1 MSWNP
6 QPAIGGANWFGNPSL
21 TTNTQLISTTGGL
34 QTKIIS
40 TGVSL
45 TNTSNFLQSEINAI
59 VGGGTT
65 SLWANYRAI
74 NNVDLSGNNLSNADK
89 ITARFLSTL
98 DLQVSSINGA
108 EIILTASNVTI
119 QNITMSNGTV
129 TASNVTTSNSALTR
143 TANAIG
149 AAGAAVSQVNQAIGG
164 VLSNTF
170 GVVQQAYWG
179 VAVAGQVVD
188 LANGIVQLA
197 TSAQAQADSREL
209 NLISGPAGPPGQNT
223 PVYETFNHTTQ
234 LQFSTLGSPIYTVF
248 RTTDQRYPNQTLGR
262 EVFISTIIPAG
273 TKVVRSVSDPLNMP
287 IISTQLLSTTNYIQ
301 SFGQW
306 SAVLGNDYNLTAS
319 TLTADYIRAST
330 ISTIYLSTA
339 YAYISSLNGVNVTT
353 LLTPAVLPSGLVSTP
368 WNIGLVST
376 PNLSGLVS
384 TPNLSGLVSTPNLI
398 GLVSTPNLLNLV
410 STANL
415 ANLQSL
421 TISAGT
427 ISVDKLYVSTL
438 YASTTVTTNIVDTY
452 IFTSTATLSSL
463 NITGGMVFST
473 LFQPSYVITGIATST
488 ATQYTSI
495 SSLTQ
500 NIMNWT
506 VKGTLT
512 ASEVIADM
520 PGGTSIYNGNESE
533 WLNKL
538 LMYSSPYVAP
548 IIVYLLN
555 ANTVGD
561 FFDFQNKSGVTGNT
575 VTFYQGGAA
584 VLVVQPGDANIYRWT
599 WNGSV
604 FVLSSN
610 PTPTGQAVL
619 NQFAMTQG
627 FNVTT
632 LSTPNELVISA
643 GETNFTGA
651 VNMPYGFIT
660 NMYATNAGISS
671 IGSYNFN
678 TKPQLINGSYDI
690 NKSFN
695 ITSTSFA
702 AISNYTNNILNYEYD
717 MTLPGTDS
725 PVVTYPAPIGPN
737 PKIYFSWAQYGTWGG
752 VVNTWGYDDSTSDII
767 LYLPTNT
774 NPASATTDIRASA
787 NNIIVVYGGGASQ
800 VSITPVNTY
809 RFTWDGSSWTYSTSA
824 PAAPVTTYTNFNL
837 RQHFAGVN
845 ISTSDILTVDAT
857 SIFLN
862 APVQA
867 NSLVALQG
875 ALSTLTTSYITASY
889 LSTVNLDA
897 GVLKVGAITGTIPS
911 LTVTNLTV
919 PGTATIG
926 QVNSLFNNTSY
937 LYTSNVGYISM
948 LNGNNIS
955 LSNNNVGN
963 RFVKTNATGTFY
975 QSTNSASAP
984 YTALRAEFDAYLV
997 RPTINKSVPVGSII
1011 TIRPDLSVVVN
1022 GLPQGYTLFSTIFTV
1037 TPSDGTTIINIST
1050 PSVSGAAWQVETT
1063 NSYNINI
1070 YIQNTSYSTYAANGF
1085 VTTINYNNG
1094 TYTTPTTALPS
1105 AWATPTL
1112 TSNNNFAIVKDV
1124 GVTTILNNYGD
1135 LGITNSG
1142 NFYYNSAKFY
1152 QFSQKLQGGFS
1163 NFRGL
1168 VGHGSATAT
1177 LVDANGLTFSSSQY
1191 DCAVYLYGW
1200 SVTSQPS
1207 LATNEAGI
1215 APFVSGGVWNVR
1227 GTIWSSTVP
1236 GLATGGSCYW
1246 QVFAIMTPKGYYG
1259 ESYQNTYFDTVTE
1272 EPPPYM
1278 NFSTISYIPLP
1289 VLTVSSITA
1298 STITMEASENISLLA
1313 NVAPPAFVSTGS
1325 IYIAG
1330 TNNVN
1335 LVGNITAV
1343 GGFTDVDLDAVTG
1356 NVNIVA
1362 TAKDINLNA
1371 NSNVN
1376 IVASNGNVNLTA
1388 SNLIYT
1394 GASPLWGSNVG
1405 NSLGLYRPL
1414 RFYYEPP
1421 TAAGQSAEI
1430 NIEAHPADAGVHF
1443 SLRYGVD
1450 LAAGYAYL
1458 LCEWPGYIVV
1468 PMKIFGQDIALEGGE
1483 TVHINA
1489 NSGDATIK
1497 ATGATNISSTT
1508 VNVRAPNINLYGNV
1522 GMNGTLY
1529 MNSNNIEQ
1537 IRTLYFQT
1545 SGNIDA
1551 YQYAGVNYL
1560 NINAP
1565 TTTGSGTGR
1574 LSFYGQ
1580 KGNMTFDDNVTL
1592 GGNGSNYVGVYNQYG
1607 YLQIAADQ
1615 NIYIGGG
1622 GGSIGG
1628 VSAVNLSGLTIVR
1641 HNGSYAGGLITQ
1653 ITNTAAAASAPGN
1666 RFGTLFIT
1674 ADYPAATGESGV
1686 QISLETGN
1694 YGGAIFGGIKQGVG
1708 SFISLATNNNAGA
1721 QTERMRIDG
1730 VNGYV
1735 GIGTTTPYY
1744 QLDVIGD
1751 VRVSGNLYAN
1761 NVIYFGYGGNIAS
1774 AQSGGINYLD
1784 INAPADTGS
1793 GTARLRIVGSK
1804 GRLDFDDNVTLA
1816 GTGSNQVGMFNQYG
1830 SVYLDSYQNVHLVGA
1845 GSHRGSENQVI
1856 VNGLIY
1862 SDSRIYTGTSG
1873 QGFLQQ
1879 NGNGFIETRVDYG
1892 AYGGLNMNGY
1902 FQVCQTGTTTAV
1914 FTVPSDTNGNMS
1926 YNNGTGGF
1934 GIGTTSPAYRL
1945 DVAGDAH
1952 VSGTFNRTLSSSVI
1966 AQPVLQYGTT
1976 TGSGTSG
1983 SVTVTLPTGYTTA
1996 ASYVAF
2002 AVMQD
2007 STEAKIAVSRTSY
2020 ISITI
2025 YWSQGGSGS
2034 HTLAW
2039 NTMGT

>member
-1 MSWNP
+1 M
-6 QPAIGGANWFGNPSL
+6 
-21 TTNTQLISTTGGL
+21 
-34 QTKIIS
+34 
-40 TGVSL
+40 
-45 TNTSNFLQSEINAI
+45 
-59 VGGGTT
+59 
-65 SLWANYRAI
+65 WANYRAI
-74 NNVDLSGNNLSNADK
+74 TNVDLSGNSLSNADK

-108 EIILTASNVTI
+108 EITLTSSNVTI
-119 QNITMSNGTV
+119 QDVVFKDGTV
-129 TASNVTTSNSALTR
+129 TASNVTTSNNVITR
-143 TANAIG
+143 TAQAIG
-149 AAGAAVSQVNQAIGG
+149 AAAAAVSQVNQAVGG

-188 LANGIVQLA
+188 LANGVVQLA
-197 TSAQAQADSREL
+197 TGAQALSDSREL
-209 NLISGPAGPPGQNT
+209 NTIAGPQGPPGQTT

-234 LQFSTLGSPIYTVF
+234 LQFSTIGSPIYTVF
-248 RTTDQRYPNQTLGR
+248 RTTDQRYTNQTLGR
-262 EVFISTIIPAG
+262 EVFVSTLIPAG
-273 TKVVRSVSDPLNMP
+273 TKVVRSVSDPLNIP

-306 SAVLGNDYNLTAS
+306 AAVLADDYNLKVS
-319 TLTADYIRAST
+319 TISADYIRASS
-330 ISTIYLSTA
+330 ISTLNLSTGA
-339 YAYISSLNGVNVTT
+339 ASISSINGVNVTT

-376 PNLSGLVS
+376 PNLLGLVS
-384 TPNLSGLVSTPNLI
+384 TPNLVGLVSTPNLVN
-398 GLVSTPNLLNLV
+398 LVSTPNL
-410 STANL
+410 T
-415 ANLQSL
+415 NLQSL
-421 TISAGT
+421 TISTGT
-427 ISVDKLYVSTL
+427 IGADTASVRNLYVSTL
-438 YASTTVTTNIVDTY
+438 FASTVVTSNLIDTY
-452 IFTSTATLSSL
+452 IFTSSAVLSSL
-463 NITGGMVFST
+463 TITGGQQFST
-473 LFQPSYVITGIATST
+473 LFQPSYVITGIAAST

-500 NIMNWT
+500 NIMKWT
-506 VKGTLT
+506 VRGTLT
-512 ASEVIADM
+512 ASNLITDL
-520 PGGTSIYNGNESE
+520 PGGTSIYGGNDGE
-533 WLNKL
+533 WLGKL
-538 LMYSSPYVAP
+538 LMYSSIYVAP

-555 ANTVGD
+555 ADTVGD

-575 VTFYQGGAA
+575 VTFYQGGA
-584 VLVVQPGDANIYRWT
+584 VFKVVQPLDANIYRFT

-610 PTPTGQAVL
+610 PTPSGQAVI
-619 NQFAMTQG
+619 NEFTMTQG
-627 FNVTT
+627 FDKTIF
-632 LSTPNELVISA
+632 STANELVIDTGNTSF
-643 GETNFTGA
+643 TNP

-678 TKPQLINGSYDI
+678 TQPQLINGSYDI

-725 PVVTYPAPIGPN
+725 PVVTYPAPVGPN
-737 PKIYFSWAQYGTWGG
+737 PKIYFLWTQYGTWGG

-867 NSLVALQG
+867 NSLTALQG
-875 ALSTLTTSYITASY
+875 SLSTLTTSY
-889 LSTVNLDA
+889 LSTVKLDA

-997 RPTINKSVPVGSII
+997 RPTINKSVPAGSII

-1050 PSVSGAAWQVETT
+1050 PTSPTVAWQMETT
-1063 NSYNINI
+1063 NSYNINV
-1070 YIQNTSYSTYAANGF
+1070 YIQNTSYTTYLANGF

-1094 TYTTPTTALPS
+1094 SYTTPVTALPS
-1105 AWATPTL
+1105 TWATPTL

-1142 NFYYNSAKFY
+1142 NFYYNSAKFC

-1207 LATNEAGI
+1207 LATNEAAI

-1259 ESYQNTYFDTVTE
+1259 ESYQNTYFDTVTGD

-1278 NFSTISYIPLP
+1278 NFSTINYIPLP

-1313 NVAPPAFVSTGS
+1313 NIAPPAFVSTGS

-1330 TNNVN
+1330 TNYVN
-1335 LVGNITAV
+1335 LLGNITTV
-1343 GGFTDVDLDAVTG
+1343 GGFTDVDMDALTG
-1356 NVNIVA
+1356 NVNVVA
-1362 TAKDINLNA
+1362 TAQDINLNA

-1489 NSGDATIK
+1489 NSGDATIT

-1522 GMNGTLY
+1522 GTNGTLY

-1545 SGNIDA
+1545 TGNIDA

-1574 LSFYGQ
+1574 LSFYGHT
-1580 KGNMTFDDNVTL
+1580 GSLTFDDNVTI
-1592 GGNGSNYVGVYNQYG
+1592 GGNGTNYVGVYNQYG
-1607 YLQIAADQ
+1607 YVQIAADQ

-1628 VSAVNLSGLTIVR
+1628 VSAVNLNGITIVR
-1641 HNGSYAGGLITQ
+1641 HNGSFAGGLISQ
-1653 ITNTAAAASAPGN
+1653 IVNQAAAASTPGN
-1666 RFGTLFIT
+1666 RFGTLSLV
-1674 ADYPAATGESGV
+1674 ADNPAATGESGV
-1686 QISLETGN
+1686 QISLETAN
-1694 YGGAIFGGIKQGVG
+1694 YGGAIFGGITQGVG
-1708 SFISLATNNNAGA
+1708 SFVSLATNNGAGG
-1721 QTERMRIDG
+1721 QTERMRIEG

-1735 GIGTTTPYY
+1735 GIGTTTPGYK
-1744 QLDVIGD
+1744 LDVVGD
-1751 VRVSGNLYAN
+1751 ARVSGDLIGN
-1761 NVIYFGYGGNIAS
+1761 GG
-1774 AQSGGINYLD
+1774 Q
-1784 INAPADTGS
+1784 
-1793 GTARLRIVGSK
+1793 VH
-1804 GRLDFDDNVTLA
+1804 FDGNTFIR
-1816 GTGSNQVGMFNQYG
+1816 GTGSNYIGLNNFG
-1830 SVYLDSYQNVHLVGA
+1830 SAVIQIEPSQNIKILGNGASNYLTI
-1845 GSHRGSENQVI
+1845 EN
-1856 VNGLIY
+1856 
-1862 SDSRIYTGTSG
+1862 DGTSFQFAG
-1873 QGFLQQ
+1873 PNIYMGTSS
-1879 NGNGFIETRVDYG
+1879 G
-1892 AYGGLNMNGY
+1892 GGLNISMPTY
-1902 FQVCQTGTTTAV
+1902 FHGDVYKDLGSTA
-1914 FTVPSDTNGNMS
+1914 
-1926 YNNGTGGF
+1926 
-1934 GIGTTSPAYRL
+1934 IK
-1945 DVAGDAH
+1945 
-1952 VSGTFNRTLSSSVI
+1952 
-1966 AQPVLQYGTT
+1966 QPVLQYGTT

-2025 YWSQGGSGS
+2025 YWSQGGSGT
-2034 HTLAW
+2034 HTIAW